1 MQEVY
6 MSTSITSKIED
17 KEINITRTLPVENNV
32 TILENVTL
40 EASANTTFELYEEDQ
55 NFW

>member
-1 MQEVY
+1 

-32 TILENVTL
+32 TILENVTP